1 MVETTELKQK
11 TNWLVP
17 TAVVL
22 GGAGIAAGLYFYM
35 KKPPGVDTGDTIRA
49 HFTFKYSGDGG
60 DYLLLV
66 RFGWYQ
72 PWYMPTGFDQEEG
85 MDRYIKE
92 VSLGSPKTYE
102 FDLDCVIPTGV
113 KPDTYD
119 AEGSILS
126 PGMEPGEDWIERVFA
141 KNVFTVRKD

>member
-1 MVETTELKQK
+1 MVETTELKEK
-11 TNWLVP
+11 KDWLVP

-35 KKPPGVDTGDTIRA
+35 KKPPGVDVGDVIRA
-49 HFTFKYSGDGG
+49 HFKFDYSGEGG
-60 DYLLLV
+60 SYRLLV

-85 MDRYIKE
+85 MDRYTKE
-92 VSLGSPKTYE
+92 VNLQGPDSYE

-113 KPDTYD
+113 KASTYD

-126 PGMEPGEDWIERVFA
+126 LGMEPGKDWIERVFA